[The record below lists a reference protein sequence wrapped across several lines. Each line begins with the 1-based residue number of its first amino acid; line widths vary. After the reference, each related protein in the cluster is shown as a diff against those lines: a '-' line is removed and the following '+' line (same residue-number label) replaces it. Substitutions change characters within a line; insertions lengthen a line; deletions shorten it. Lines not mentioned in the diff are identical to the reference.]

1 MAMARILVVDD
12 TDGIRR
18 GLSLLLRAYGFEA
31 IPVGGG
37 AEALDLLEYNRP
49 DMVLLDLSMPETDG
63 LMVLEQVKEWPHL
76 SGMPVVVYSA
86 VTDEA
91 TKRQAMKLGAAEV
104 LEKGNIAWDALATV
118 IQRHLQPAAPIV
130 PAAVTGS
137 AGAGGGDVQQSPGV
151 AVRALSASAGFGR
164 ERRIGLGAI

>member
-1 MAMARILVVDD
+1 MAMSRILVVDD

-31 IPVGGG
+31 VPVGGG
-37 AEALDLLEYNRP
+37 SEALDLLEFSRP

-76 SGMPVVVYSA
+76 NGMPVVVYSA

-91 TKRQAMKLGAAEV
+91 TKRKALKLGAAEF
-104 LEKGNIAWDALATV
+104 LEKGNIAWDTLAAV
-118 IQRHLQPAAPIV
+118 IQRHMKPAPAVVAGQPAPGLPPGDRPAV
-130 PAAVTGS
+130 PYA
-137 AGAGGGDVQQSPGV
+137 
-151 AVRALSASAGFGR
+151 
-164 ERRIGLGAI
+164 